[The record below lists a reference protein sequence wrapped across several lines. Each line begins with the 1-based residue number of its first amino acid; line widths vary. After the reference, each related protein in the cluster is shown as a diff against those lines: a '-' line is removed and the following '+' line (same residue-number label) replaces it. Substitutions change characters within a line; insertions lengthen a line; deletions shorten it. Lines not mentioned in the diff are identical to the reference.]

1 MSHWV
6 TLVAGCSDYSFL
18 PPAERKTEMTLKF
31 LCFNARRAS
40 FYKSVM
46 NVAASQRWYRIGPWC
61 NATWKHSASGEVSD
75 HFTGKHFAVSLQGMI
90 NFKETSDCSRVNERM
105 EKVGFFHV
113 FSLSALNQDW
123 KNAMKIYPFSFARN
137 LLLLVIYSGCTG
149 LWDSSSSQVSSFW
162 SERVNNSPKRS
173 DREEPCSSYQTRH
186 GSLNMKPSLKKHVFE
201 DLRLILHSMMS
212 FCADRE
218 ETLAFG

>member
-123 KNAMKIYPFSFARN
+123 KNAMKIYPLASQEICYY
-137 LLLLVIYSGCTG
+137 LLSYTLAAL
-149 LWDSSSSQVSSFW
+149 DS
-162 SERVNNSPKRS
+162 
-173 DREEPCSSYQTRH
+173 
-186 GSLNMKPSLKKHVFE
+186 
-201 DLRLILHSMMS
+201 
-212 FCADRE
+212 
-218 ETLAFG
+218 ETLARHRYRASGVKELATHPSAPIGRSRVPAIRHVTDL